1 MHILVNVWGRVEI
14 LQEFSKHLIGQLSYI
29 IGRSITL
36 SSLSL
41 CLHVAIGFSS
51 VIEYYVFFSNIYV
64 IVLTSY
70 KIANQLKRVLDQ
82 IKSFSQLQ
90 IAKHK
95 ISSTELQ

>member
-1 MHILVNVWGRVEI
+1 MYGAERKSHRSFQSMN
-14 LQEFSKHLIGQLSYI
+14 LIAKLSYI
-29 IGRSITL
+29 IWRSIAL
-36 SSLSL
+36 YSLSL
-41 CLHVAIGFSS
+41 WLHVAIGFSS
-51 VIEYYVFFSNIYV
+51 AIEYYVFFSNIYV